1 MKKLLR
7 VSLLSIAALLPPVAA
22 RAQVLCTLGAAPASA
37 PYEPMADMPPSAGA
51 QAELKKV
58 KTLLC
63 PKGCGK
69 VVLFANATTP
79 NTATVT
85 DGAGGSKIAYSPT
98 FVGAVQKSYGPIATF
113 GILAHNFGH
122 HLDATA
128 NRPAWMR
135 ESWDSELR
143 ADAWAGCAIAK
154 AEMTP
159 SRLQA
164 VLLAMSTYP
173 SAHHPPWSERRP
185 VITEGYTHCGG
196 KLLPPLAKESAELAS
211 KSEGRD
217 GRKDDAFAAAAGP
230 AGCATD
236 KDCRNGRV
244 CVSSRCGAAPERR
257 RCGKDTD
264 CPEPQECGVAG
275 YCAGPAGQAGAGQG
289 EARAQEEA
297 EALKKPP
304 GPMLASLQEA
314 KETKETRQTKE
325 TKPAATPPAAAA
337 ATNDTAACQRACD
350 DVRNQ
355 CVEAINGEANKCL
368 AAIRSEAG
376 YRSCSCP
383 NYPSGNNACYNFCA
397 NAYEKGKSCAAEPL
411 IRDCRADGERC
422 RAQCK

>member
-1 MKKLLR
+1 MNKLLR
-7 VSLLSIAALLPPVAA
+7 VSLLSIAALLLPLAA
-22 RAQVLCTLGAAPASA
+22 RAQVLCTLGTAPASA

-113 GILAHNFGH
+113 GIVAHNFGH

-135 ESWDSELR
+135 ESWDGELR

-196 KLLPPLAKESAELAS
+196 KLLPPLAKESAELAL
-211 KSEGRD
+211 KSESRSD
-217 GRKDDAFAAAAGP
+217 GRKDAAVAAAGGP
-230 AGCATD
+230 AGCAGD

-244 CVSSRCGAAPERR
+244 CISSRCGERR

-264 CPEPQECGVAG
+264 CPEPQECGAAG
-275 YCAGPAGQAGAGQG
+275 YCVGSASQASASQG

-297 EALKKPP
+297 EPPKKPP
-304 GPMLASLQEA
+304 GPMLASLQEP
-314 KETKETRQTKE
+314 KESKESKE
-325 TKPAATPPAAAA
+325 SKP
-337 ATNDTAACQRACD
+337 TNDTAACQRACD